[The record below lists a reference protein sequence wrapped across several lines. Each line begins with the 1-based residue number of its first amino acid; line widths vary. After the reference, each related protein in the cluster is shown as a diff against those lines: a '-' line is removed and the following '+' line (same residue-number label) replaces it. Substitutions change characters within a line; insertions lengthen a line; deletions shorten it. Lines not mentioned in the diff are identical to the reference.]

1 MLQKVKSTMRLYLA
15 KDPVQNIERDYC
27 GVLQLYFYDHLLGP
41 NNDSKILNHEN
52 L

>member
-1 MLQKVKSTMRLYLA
+1 MRLYLA

-27 GVLQLYFYDHLLGP
+27 GVFQLYFYDHLLGP